1 MRLSKKMF
9 IKKVNE
15 EVDSDTLS
23 KTKSEIEDINQE
35 IQSMNDELNDG
46 PISAFLKKDDELTE
60 NVNKNR
66 KVIKKIK
73 IKDIK

>member
-15 EVDSDTLS
+15 EVDSNTLS
-23 KTKSEIEDINQE
+23 KAKSEIEDINQE
-35 IQSMNDELNDG
+35 IESMNDELNDG
-46 PISAFLKKDDELTE
+46 PISAFLKRDDELSE